1 MFTALIP
8 TSLSAFANIDATRPF
23 DHFLQPRRE
32 KIASPYSDVN
42 RDTPNPIKMSD
53 DYDPTNI
60 NAASWEEQDE
70 DYGEADGS
78 EQYGEAE
85 GNDQQDIRHS
95 SEHQEAEYSVES
107 NPNDLGDNPSKDGN
121 NTDDVG
127 DDYDPASVDVVTS
140 SVPPP
145 TTSVRDEKTAAAP
158 QPAAAPVVAKKPRT
172 AGGFL
177 VGDSDDEDED
187 GDDGEHKEAGSG
199 SSSSGGS
206 APAPAQ
212 APASSASATAAPQSH
227 SPAAVQ
233 TTTTLTVQ
241 DNAGATSNA
250 PHVPQQASLQPGAT
264 TTTAVPTVPSPAAP
278 AAVPAPVTQAPALD
292 KVAIY
297 EDQIRDDPR
306 GAMNAW
312 LELMKEMRA
321 RSDIDGARQVY
332 ERFLAI
338 FPQAVSEHP

>member
-1 MFTALIP
+1 
-8 TSLSAFANIDATRPF
+8 
-23 DHFLQPRRE
+23 
-32 KIASPYSDVN
+32 
-42 RDTPNPIKMSD
+42 MSD

-60 NAASWEEQDE
+60 NAASWEEQE

-85 GNDQQDIRHS
+85 GSEQQDIQHS
-95 SEHQEAEYSVES
+95 SEHQEEAEYSVES
-107 NPNDLGDNPSKDGN
+107 NPNDLGENPSHDGG

-140 SVPPP
+140 SVPQP
-145 TTSVRDEKTAAAP
+145 SLEEKTAP
-158 QPAAAPVVAKKPRT
+158 QPAAAPVAKKPRT

-187 GDDGEHKEAGSG
+187 GDDGDQQQQQPVVKQETGSG

-206 APAPAQ
+206 APAQ
-212 APASSASATAAPQSH
+212 ASASATAAPQSH
-227 SPAAVQ
+227 SPAVQ

-250 PHVPQQASLQPGAT
+250 PPVPQQAPLQPGAT
-264 TTTAVPTVPSPAAP
+264 TTAVSTTPNPAAP
-278 AAVPAPVTQAPALD
+278 AGVPAPVTQAPALD
-292 KVAIY
+292 RVTIY
-297 EDQIRDDPR
+297 EEQIRDDPR

-312 LELMKEMRA
+312 LELMKEKRA

-338 FPQAVSEHP
+338 FPQAVSDHPHGTWNS